1 MKKILYIFIPVI
13 IILGIG
19 FGAMYY
25 VDKTIHVPTPKDFFA
40 SDEEKEKFNFQEEQ
54 GYINILLIGID
65 ARAKDE
71 PARTDS
77 IILATVDTNN
87 KKIKLTSFMRDMY
100 VPIPGHGQNKI
111 NSAFFLGGP
120 ELLLKTL
127 NQDFQL
133 NVQYYVSIDFTA
145 FQDVVDKLGGV
156 EVDVKDYEIKEI
168 NKYIK
173 EVNGNNSTLLTEPG
187 YQKLNGQQ
195 ALSYC
200 RIRKVGNNDY
210 ERTERQR
217 RVLSILIDKMRSINL
232 LKLPEVATAFLPY
245 IKTNVPTTKLM
256 NIAYTAYKFGNTP
269 VETARVPFDNAFD
282 DTTVAGM
289 SVLVPDLEK
298 NIVMLEKFLY
308 SASGTLGSNVPIY
321 MANGFHSNDK
331 AIDRRGKRVPAIK
344 IELPKVKV
352 IDEEEKEKSTIKN
365 KDTKQE
371 TNKQDNTTTKT
382 DNTNKE
388 TNDASNQTPNNQNQT
403 NDGNSTQNTQTQ
415 GGTQQNQNQNQD
427 NQQQD
432 SSQTSTSGEGD
443 NNN

>member
-40 SDEEKEKFNFQEEQ
+40 SDDEKEKFNFQEEQ

-308 SASGTLGSNVPIY
+308 SASGTLGSNAPIY

-344 IELPKVKV
+344 IELPKIKV
-352 IDEEEKEKSTIKN
+352 IDEEEKEKSTTKN

-371 TNKQDNTTTKT
+371 SNKQDNTTTKT

-388 TNDASNQTPNNQNQT
+388 TNNTSNQTPNNQNQT

-415 GGTQQNQNQNQD
+415 GGTQQNPNQNQD
-427 NQQQD
+427 NQQPD
-432 SSQTSTSGEGD
+432 SGQTSTSGDG
-443 NNN
+443 NNNN